1 MPISIDQPEI
11 DSGFTAE
18 GAAKPERKRARGVI
32 PFDFRR
38 PDRISK
44 AQLRA
49 IHQLHDHFAR
59 TLGASLSGWLRTYA
73 VVNLVSVEQLSY
85 SEFLGCVSSPTC
97 LVSLGM
103 KPYDGNAILEINSAL
118 IFPLIEIL
126 LGGNGKIPFTTHR
139 EMTEIEQAVLDGFFA
154 VVLRDL
160 GEAWKPVTPLDF
172 AIEKIEAEPQ
182 MLQVMAPTEAV
193 VAVAIEIRIG
203 EAVGMMNI
211 AMPSLNV
218 RRMRQTFDR
227 QWQARKA
234 LPTATDQAR
243 VMKLI
248 TQSELRGEAVLT
260 GPQLRL
266 RDLIDLDE
274 GDVLGLEYP
283 IGEAVDLLVS
293 GKRKFRGEIVNSSNR
308 AAFRVT
314 ECCEKRVL

>member
-1 MPISIDQPEI
+1 MATTINQPE
-11 DSGFTAE
+11 
-18 GAAKPERKRARGVI
+18 PERKRSKGVI

-44 AQLRA
+44 TQLRA
-49 IHQLHDHFAR
+49 IHQLNDSFAR
-59 TLGASLSGWLRTYA
+59 TLGASLSAWLRTYA

-85 SEFLGCVSSPTC
+85 VEFLECVSSPTC

-103 KPYDGNAILEINSAL
+103 KPFDGNAILEINSAL
-118 IFPLIEIL
+118 TFPLIEIL
-126 LGGNGKIPFTTHR
+126 LGGNGKIPFNAQR
-139 EMTEIEQAVLDGFFA
+139 EMTEIEQAVLDGFFE

-160 GEAWKPVTPLDF
+160 GEAWKPVTRLDF
-172 AIEKIEAEPQ
+172 AIERIEAEPH

-218 RRMRQTFDR
+218 RMMRQRFDQ
-227 QWQARKA
+227 QWQVRKP
-234 LPTATDQAR
+234 LSTASDQAR
-243 VMKLI
+243 VMNLI
-248 TQSELRGEAVLT
+248 TQSELPGEAVLT

-283 IGEAVDLLVS
+283 VAQALDLLVS
-293 GKRKFRGEIVNSSNR
+293 GRKKFRGKIVNSSNR

-314 ECCEKRVL
+314 ELCEKRVS